1 MVETLSFQCG
11 VMGSV
16 PGWGSKISHAMK
28 YGQKKFFLIKKKI
41 DKNIQCPISLIL
53 KKKNSEIKYA
63 LKLICTVDTVMFLF
77 P

>member
-28 YGQKKFFLIKKKI
+28 YGQKKFFLIKKK
-41 DKNIQCPISLIL
+41 K
-53 KKKNSEIKYA
+53 IKTFSA
-63 LKLICTVDTVMFLF
+63 LF